1 MKFTLHDLKAAHAK
15 VETGADFPRYIREIK
30 SQGLRHYDFMVQDG
44 KTIYYG
50 EDDHIVEAPA
60 IYDRL
65 AINPVSAAE
74 ELRRAITIHQQGQT
88 DFPTFCKQ
96 AAEAGVYKWVIDTE
110 KMVCIYLDTEGSIL
124 VEEPIPA

>member
-1 MKFTLHDLKAAHAK
+1 MKFTLQDLKAAHANVK
-15 VETGADFPRYIREIK
+15 TGADFPRYIQEIK
-30 SQGLRHYDFMVQDG
+30 GLGLRHYDFMVEDG

-50 EDDHIVEAPA
+50 DDDHLIEAPA
-60 IYDRL
+60 IYDRQ
-65 AINPVSAAE
+65 AINPVSSAE
-74 ELRRAITIHQQGQT
+74 ELRHTISVHQQGQT
-88 DFPTFCKQ
+88 DFQTFCKQ